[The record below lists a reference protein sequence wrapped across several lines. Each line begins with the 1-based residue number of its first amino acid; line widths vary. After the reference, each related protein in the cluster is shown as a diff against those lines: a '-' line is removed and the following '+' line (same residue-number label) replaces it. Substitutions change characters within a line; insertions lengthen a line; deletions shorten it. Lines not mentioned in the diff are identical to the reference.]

1 MIITIAR
8 ESGSGGYT
16 VGKHLS
22 DYYHIP
28 VHDQDSLARLAKE
41 KGMYNEMPDFFHEAP
56 VNSIIYALSMDFRNK
71 KFTEPERDRLEHL
84 LPEKDFILVG
94 RCGNYIFRNHANC
107 ISVFIHGDID
117 HRIRYKADMLGI
129 SLKEAK
135 EIIHTNDENRLAYHR
150 YYTGETWG
158 AAKNY
163 DLSINTSR
171 IGHAFAA
178 ELIEKYVEKLGFHI

>member
-16 VGKHLS
+16 VGKLLS

-41 KGMYNEMPDFFHEAP
+41 KGMYNEMPDFFQEAP
-56 VNSIIYALSMDFRNK
+56 VNSIVYALSMDFRNK

-94 RCGNYIFRNHANC
+94 RC
-107 ISVFIHGDID
+107 
-117 HRIRYKADMLGI
+117 
-129 SLKEAK
+129 
-135 EIIHTNDENRLAYHR
+135 
-150 YYTGETWG
+150 
-158 AAKNY
+158 
-163 DLSINTSR
+163 
-171 IGHAFAA
+171 
-178 ELIEKYVEKLGFHI
+178 

>member
-16 VGKHLS
+16 VGKLLS

-41 KGMYNEMPDFFHEAP
+41 KGMYDEMPDFFQESP

-94 RCGNYIFRNHANC
+94 RCGNYIFRNHTGC

-129 SLKEAK
+129 SPKRRRRSSIPMMRIASPITATTPARHGGLPKTMTSPSIPPASA
-135 EIIHTNDENRLAYHR
+135 T
-150 YYTGETWG
+150 
-158 AAKNY
+158 
-163 DLSINTSR
+163 LSLPN
-171 IGHAFAA
+171 
-178 ELIEKYVEKLGFHI
+178 